1 MLWTTLLCLSS
12 SALSSGVVSAV
23 TELLLDAFMLV
34 DDIPLDDAEAFDGVD
49 GTDDAEFDVEA
60 AVFFLAIV
68 SKCCVSQ

>member
-49 GTDDAEFDVEA
+49 GTDAAELDVA
-60 AVFFLAIV
+60 LFFLAIV
-68 SKCCVSQ
+68 SDQCCGQ